1 MIMSFPNKLKQCR
14 TQKKMT
20 QQNIADILNVSRKT
34 VSGWENGRSYPD
46 VNLLIS
52 ISDIFHISVD
62 DLIRDDRILSYYA
75 EKERQNNKASL
86 VSHITYILNF
96 FLLGAS
102 YLHIF
107 FIPGFRSSIISILLI
122 VNAIIS
128 LSLFDNWSK
137 FKRKITLFKLF
148 GGFISVFMM
157 NIFLNF
163 FNVAFLNNFLDGDAS
178 TLIGISIGR
187 ILLDLFVTTSIIIV
201 IFFSPF
207 SKVEK

>member
-1 MIMSFPNKLKQCR
+1 MSFPDKLKQCR
-14 TQKKMT
+14 TQKEMT
-20 QQNIADILNVSRKT
+20 QQNIATLLHVSRKT

-62 DLIRDDRILSYYA
+62 DLIRDDRMLSYYA
-75 EKERQNNKASL
+75 EKERQTTKMQLISR
-86 VSHITYILNF
+86 ITYILNF

-107 FIPGFRSSIISILLI
+107 FIPGFRSPLISILLI
-122 VNAIIS
+122 VNVIIS
-128 LSLFDNWSK
+128 LSLFDGWSK
-137 FKRKITLFKLF
+137 FKRKVTVFGLL
-148 GGFISVFMM
+148 GGFISTLVV
-157 NIFLNF
+157 NISLNF
-163 FNVAFLNNFLDGDAS
+163 FNGPFLTSFLDGDTS

-187 ILLDLFVTTSIIIV
+187 ILLDLFVTMGVILA

-207 SKVEK
+207 PQVEK